1 MQIQNDRALV
11 RDRNIRNKSCFDDNN
26 LELLDHNK
34 QKINY
39 NFKWNFENYDMLS
52 KLKLI
57 DQSSIDMNSIQKFWN
72 RRAKNEK
79 IDVSTC
85 NFEKDDYLKKLKM
98 DIEEKKIYDYLELK
112 KDYRVLDLGCGWGN
126 WAFKLSDKVKEIYA
140 VDFVK
145 EFIDEGIQISLKRNV
160 RNIRFFVSS
169 VQNYNTYEKF
179 DIVFCSGIMAYLN
192 DIIFEKVLSNICKY
206 AKDESQVLVREPTG
220 IIGRYEVNNKYSE
233 ALKDYYSAT
242 YRTREEF
249 IDAFEKKGFKLIK
262 DDDMYPEGSPLNK
275 WPETRLRIYS
285 FRRSGLVN
293 GV

>member
-1 MQIQNDRALV
+1 MTIDSDKVKSFWMRRGKKTKDIDPSITNFED
-11 RDRNIRNKSCFDDNN
+11 NKDLKILKNN
-26 LELLDHNK
+26 LEENK
-34 QKINY
+34 I
-39 NFKWNFENYDMLS
+39 F
-52 KLKLI
+52 
-57 DQSSIDMNSIQKFWN
+57 
-72 RRAKNEK
+72 
-79 IDVSTC
+79 
-85 NFEKDDYLKKLKM
+85 
-98 DIEEKKIYDYLELK
+98 DYLELK

-126 WAFKLSDKVKEIYA
+126 WAFKFADKVKEIYA
-140 VDFVK
+140 VDFCSDLIKAGKK
-145 EFIDEGIQISLKRNV
+145 ECEKRKVN
-160 RNIRFFVSS
+160 NINFFVSS
-169 VQNYNTYEKF
+169 VQDFKTDQKF
-179 DIVFCSGIMAYLN
+179 DIIFLSGIVQYIN
-192 DIIFEKVLSNICKY
+192 DFEFEKLLDNISNISKNGT
-206 AKDESQVLVREPTG
+206 KIVLREPTG